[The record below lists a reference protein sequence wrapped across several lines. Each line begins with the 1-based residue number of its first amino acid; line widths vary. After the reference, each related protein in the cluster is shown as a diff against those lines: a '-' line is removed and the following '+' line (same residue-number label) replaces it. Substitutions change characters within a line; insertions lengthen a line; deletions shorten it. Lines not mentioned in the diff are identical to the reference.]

1 VNDPSTSRGVPLLAT
16 VTLAYCE
23 DEDRIRLDGVDTDG
37 LTQSLWLTAR
47 LLGRLVPHLIARQA
61 DTRLMLG
68 DSQADRTQQASDS
81 GVSESPEKKRRAVE
95 CLPGSPETLVM
106 SVDLSA
112 QESQLMLV
120 FKDSQGLRCAAFA
133 MPYEALTQW
142 NRGLQQCFE
151 QAGWAQGVF
160 QPHSVS
166 GQMGQGTVTVH

>member
-1 VNDPSTSRGVPLLAT
+1 
-16 VTLAYCE
+16 
-23 DEDRIRLDGVDTDG
+23 
-37 LTQSLWLTAR
+37 
-47 LLGRLVPHLIARQA
+47 
-61 DTRLMLG
+61 
-68 DSQADRTQQASDS
+68 
-81 GVSESPEKKRRAVE
+81 
-95 CLPGSPETLVM
+95 M

-120 FKDSQGLRCAAFA
+120 FKDSRGLRCAAFA

-160 QPHSVS
+160 QPNSVS